1 MLPLDGQ
8 SYKVTFVAKGCGF
21 REKKSCGQFGEL
33 STIRQNE
40 NPQSSN
46 LLPKNTYT
54 KVICRKEK
62 RKKKKKKGL
71 GQRTQNLHTVLIK
84 TVTVGGR

>member
-1 MLPLDGQ
+1 M
-8 SYKVTFVAKGCGF
+8 AKNKLYWEK
-21 REKKSCGQFGEL
+21 EKKRKKE
-33 STIRQNE
+33 RKE
-40 NPQSSN
+40 R
-46 LLPKNTYT
+46 K
-54 KVICRKEK
+54 KKEK